1 MKVGVVVVNWN
12 NATDTIE
19 CITSLQK
26 MDFPDFFTVVVD
38 NASTDGS
45 ETTIM
50 NKFSGVH
57 LIRMEK
63 NRGYAAACNKAI
75 EYCLENEAQQV
86 LLLNN
91 DVVVHPNILSEMTR
105 VMEMQNSIGI
115 VGPLVLYYHDKSRV
129 FSAGGRFDR
138 FTARNWAIDQGSQ
151 EVSRHRLP
159 REVDY
164 VSGCAL
170 LVRSDLFE
178 KAGLMDTRY
187 FMYYD
192 EIDFCLRAKRAG
204 YKIVSAPQAKLWHRV
219 SASSA
224 ALSGFKEYYISRN
237 RFVLQKK
244 FLKKNRE
251 YLAFLA
257 WFFTLGTPIHM
268 VELILS
274 YRSPNLL
281 SAFVRGAADGIRLNI
296 FDG

>member
-19 CITSLQK
+19 CLTSLQK
-26 MDFPDFFTVVVD
+26 MDYPDFFTVVVD

-45 ETTIM
+45 ETVIL

-57 LIRMEK
+57 LIRMER
-63 NRGYAAACNKAI
+63 NRGYASACNKAI
-75 EYCLENEAQQV
+75 EYCLANQAEQV

-91 DVVVHPNILSEMTR
+91 DVIVHPNILREMIR
-105 VMEMQNSIGI
+105 VMEMQNSIGV
-115 VGPLVLYYHDKSRV
+115 VGPLVLYYNDRSRV

-138 FTARNWAIDQGSQ
+138 FTARNRAIGQGSQ
-151 EVSRHRLP
+151 EVSRYQLP

-178 KAGLMDTRY
+178 KTGLMDTRY
-187 FMYYD
+187 FMYY
-192 EIDFCLRAKRAG
+192 EEVDFCLRARKAG
-204 YKIVSAPQAKLWHRV
+204 YKIVSAPEAKLWHRV

-224 ALSGFKEYYISRN
+224 PHSGFKEYYVSRN

-244 FLKKNRE
+244 FLKNNRE
-251 YLAFLA
+251 YLAFLT
-257 WFFTLGTPIHM
+257 WFFTLGTPIHI
-268 VELILS
+268 VELFWS
-274 YRSPNLL
+274 SRSPNLL
-281 SAFVRGAADGIRLNI
+281 SAFVRGVADGIRLNMCE
-296 FDG
+296 G

>member
-12 NATDTIE
+12 NPTDTIE
-19 CITSLQK
+19 CLTSLQK
-26 MDFPDFFTVVVD
+26 MDYHDFFTVVVD

-45 ETTIM
+45 ETAIL
-50 NKFSGVH
+50 NEFSGVH

-91 DVVVHPNILSEMTR
+91 DVVVHPNIL
-105 VMEMQNSIGI
+105 QNSIGI

-151 EVSRHRLP
+151 EVSRYRLP

-192 EIDFCLRAKRAG
+192 EVDFCLRAKAAG
-204 YKIVSAPQAKLWHRV
+204 YKIVFVPRAKLWHRV
-219 SASSA
+219 SASSIFA
-224 ALSGFKEYYISRN
+224 SSFREYYISRN
-237 RFVLQKK
+237 RFVLQRK
-244 FLKKNRE
+244 FLRKKE

-257 WFFTLGTPIHM
+257 WFFTLGASFHTA
-268 VELILS
+268 ELFFS
-274 YRSPNLL
+274 YRSPSLL
-281 SAFVRGAADGIRLNI
+281 SAFVRGAADGIRLGI
-296 FDG
+296 GQSSV